1 MAEGAFA
8 LSPLSASP
16 RAAET
21 TDADYEAIR
30 EAFME
35 TSRGRWFL
43 GEYSKRNRNA
53 DTSMVLEAVARIE
66 QSIAAAKVEPV
77 IPEPPSPDPALAALA
92 QARSAIEGALAEPVL
107 DQALGPWRRSSRIIQ
122 EIAWALR
129 ESGADSRICDILDSQ
144 VRSIEAACNE
154 FPWVDIRAQ
163 VLSALDAAAR
173 QIDPDA
179 LTRPE
184 PPADILDVDLAAKPE
199 LVEIEAA
206 PAETADAGIDL
217 SLQASSEPVQE
228 TAAEDAA
235 EAVVMAESAVITESV
250 SEPATILDEL
260 PSIVAEE
267 RSAPTEMAAATE
279 PVIQQ
284 AADAPV
290 RPETSVVIP
299 ADAAQAAD
307 ASPISLGAS
316 LIARGVV
323 RQPLSSRPDPMAAL
337 RRMSHAERIAFF
349 S

>member
-66 QSIAAAKVEPV
+66 QSIAAAKVEPAV
-77 IPEPPSPDPALAALA
+77 PEPPSPDPALAALA
-92 QARSAIEGALAEPVL
+92 QARSVIEDALAEPVL

-144 VRSIEAACNE
+144 VRSIEAACTE
-154 FPWVDIRAQ
+154 FPWMDIRQQ
-163 VLSALDAAAR
+163 VLSALDTAAR

-179 LTRPE
+179 LTQPE
-184 PPADILDVDLAAKPE
+184 PPADVLDADLAPTPE
-199 LVEIEAA
+199 AEIEAA
-206 PAETADAGIDL
+206 PVETPDASIDLTVEAPPEPAPEMVAETAT
-217 SLQASSEPVQE
+217 EPVM
-228 TAAEDAA
+228 
-235 EAVVMAESAVITESV
+235 MAEPAVMTESV
-250 SEPATILDEL
+250 SEPATMLEEP
-260 PSIVAEE
+260 PSVVAAEP
-267 RSAPTEMAAATE
+267 SAPVEMVAAAE
-279 PVIQQ
+279 PATQQ
-284 AADAPV
+284 AADAPMQ
-290 RPETSVVIP
+290 PEMSAGNL

-307 ASPISLGAS
+307 AAPISLGAS